1 MDSVRRLR
9 KERGWTQRDLAAKAG
24 TTQYTI
30 SEIELGH
37 RDPHPTTLRK
47 LAQALDISG
56 ATSRLSQ
63 P

>member
-37 RDPHPTTLRK
+37 RDPHLR
-47 LAQALDISG
+47 
-56 ATSRLSQ
+56 